1 MRSSL
6 AARHGRR
13 TTPSTELP
21 VSSAE
26 RLLSGPLRLFLGSTR
41 EPFLRPDLHQS
52 VTPRADA
59 VNNGRRACLQADSN
73 AARPLLDG
81 GEHGVTMRAVGA
93 PISNHHFDSCYST
106 PAARRYCRSRKRSGA
121 GSGGL
126 MAPLSAMKAST
137 WARPAR
143 LISACLGI
151 TPRSGS
157 K

>member
-93 PISNHHFDSCYST
+93 PISNHHFDSCYEIT
-106 PAARRYCRSRKRSGA
+106 T
-121 GSGGL
+121 GL
-126 MAPLSAMKAST
+126 IRPG
-137 WARPAR
+137 RPA
-143 LISACLGI
+143 
-151 TPRSGS
+151 PP
-157 K
+157 